1 MAPGERSA
9 SPAPEAPLRLVRWRG
24 RTQVFV
30 ERIDGLELPMVRI
43 PAGRFAMGSPE
54 GEEGRS
60 EAEGPVHEVR
70 LGEFLLGRTPI
81 TQEQWRVVAAWE
93 PKEGERW
100 GRTLNLHPS
109 RFGSWEASAPL
120 NRTFLSYS
128 QELLSYPDRARS
140 YVKAAERAI
149 HAVGHVQSSS
159 DFPAAFLKPANASA
173 ALMDRCDLFVGLY
186 GLRYG
191 ERVGDRPEISFTEL
205 EFDLATERGLPRLI
219 FAVDP
224 EAAELMPPAEAL
236 ENRED
241 GERQRV
247 FLQRLADSGL
257 TIHRFRH
264 PDHLAALLVEALRPY
279 GAQDHPDRLLPAER
293 VSWEDA
299 MEFCSRLRQRT
310 GRHFTLPS
318 EAQWEYACRSGTK
331 TPFAFGETLTDE
343 LANDD
348 ASKTYGKGPKGEFR
362 QQTTPVGMFPAN
374 AWGLQD
380 MHGNVWEWCLDHWHE
395 SYKGAPEDGS
405 AWLKDN
411 ANDSADRLLRG
422 GSWSSFPGGCRSA
435 CRGHVRPG
443 HASSDVGFRVM
454 CLPQGPST
462 GPVFITD
469 RGRPAHVLLS
479 IEHYRRLAG
488 QQASIVDLLSLPGSE
503 DQDLPLPRQEE
514 LARAADLS

>member
-149 HAVGHVQSSS
+149 AAIGHVQADS
-159 DFPAAFLKPANASA
+159 DFPGAARKPAKLSA
-173 ALMDRCDLFVGLY
+173 DLMGRCDVFVGLY

-191 ERVGDRPEISFTEL
+191 ESVGDRPEVSTTEL

-219 FAVDP
+219 FVVEPDSP
-224 EAAELMPPAEAL
+224 VLELPAEAL
-236 ENRED
+236 VDAED
-241 GERQRV
+241 GERQRA
-247 FLQRLADSGL
+247 FLKRLEASGL
-257 TIHRFRH
+257 MLHRFRD
-264 PDHLAALLVEALRPY
+264 PAHLAELLVEALRPY
-279 GAQDHPDRLLPAER
+279 GVQDHPDRLLPVER

-299 MEFCSRLRQRT
+299 TEFCHRLSERSR
-310 GRHFTLPS
+310 GRRYTLPS
-318 EAQWEYACRSGTK
+318 EAQWEYACRAGTR

-343 LANDD
+343 LANYNAAD
-348 ASKTYGKGPKGEFR
+348 TYGQGPKGVDRE
-362 QQTTPVGMFPAN
+362 QTTPVGMFPSN
-374 AWGLQD
+374 AWGLHD
-380 MHGNVWEWCLDHWHE
+380 MHGNVWEWCLDHWHG
-395 SYKGAPEDGS
+395 SYEGAPEDGS
-405 AWLKDN
+405 AWFVPGQGKDEGSTREGKERSGDV
-411 ANDSADRLLRG
+411 ATRLLRG
-422 GSWSSFPGGCRSA
+422 GSWLSNPKDCRSA
-435 CRGHVRPG
+435 NRYLGQPG
-443 HASSDVGFRVM
+443 SALGTIGFRVV
-454 CLPQGPST
+454 CLPQGPSLNT
-462 GPVFITD
+462 
-469 RGRPAHVLLS
+469 
-479 IEHYRRLAG
+479 
-488 QQASIVDLLSLPGSE
+488 
-503 DQDLPLPRQEE
+503 
-514 LARAADLS
+514 